1 MKLDA
6 ANAAIA
12 YADALQRARISP
24 GAALG
29 GVEKTPTAGAGFA
42 DMVKDVV
49 EQSIQNLAV
58 GEKAAVERLTSD
70 SEIVDLVTAV
80 TNAEITLQAVV
91 AVRDRVI
98 QAYQEIIQMPI

>member
-12 YADALQRARISP
+12 YADALQRARISG
-24 GAALG
+24 GAAQG
-29 GVEKTPTAGAGFA
+29 GIEKTKTGGADFAG
-42 DMVKDVV
+42 MVKDVV
-49 EQSIQNLAV
+49 EQSAQNLAV

>member
-24 GAALG
+24 GAAQG
-29 GVEKTPTAGAGFA
+29 GIEKTGTGGAGFA
-42 DMVKDVV
+42 DMVKDVIQ
-49 EQSIQNLAV
+49 QSAQSLAV
-58 GEKAAVERLTSD
+58 GEQAAVERLTSD

-98 QAYQEIIQMPI
+98 QAYQDIIQMPI